1 MIDAEPCPATQSVG
15 KLVRIYSLLMRPSGM
30 SLSHFV
36 KPGEMVRMVRFP
48 ADAAESDP
56 RP

>member
-1 MIDAEPCPATQSVG
+1 MIDAQPRPATQSVE
-15 KLVRIYSLLMRPSGM
+15 KFIRIHNLLMRPSGM

>member
-1 MIDAEPCPATQSVG
+1 MIDAEPCPATQSVE
-15 KLVRIYSLLMRPSGM
+15 KLVRIHNLLMRPSGM

-36 KPGEMVRMVRFP
+36 KPGELVRMVRFP
-48 ADAAESDP
+48 VDAAESDP